1 AVELDVEEGAGDVS
15 ELVTVDRDARV
26 ERQRETEALLVPEL
40 PLHADVRRV
49 EAEVVL
55 SLVDGHAVR
64 PRHELAP
71 LRVAARQPDARLER
85 REEAIVELRIE
96 EDLVAIEEAH
106 AVDVRDLLL
115 ARVVDA
121 EPDLPTAIRR
131 HSRRANRVESGQ
143 NAGVEARIVLL
154 EGDDVPVE
162 ERLDHRRGLELRAK
176 LIAWQEDAREEE
188 RERSQGAAHASESS
202 THHRARA
209 GRLQRRRPVR
219 SPWISWRSGSKVR
232 W

>member
-1 AVELDVEEGAGDVS
+1 LLFGADVAAAGVVELEGERDREGVLLEDVLARDADEAEHGAGLVVLLERSEEHAAEAVREGVERADVAHDLVLDEGGGAREELQVRHHAEAAGHGEVAVELDVEEGAWDVS

-106 AVDVRDLLL
+106 AVDV
-115 ARVVDA
+115 
-121 EPDLPTAIRR
+121 
-131 HSRRANRVESGQ
+131 
-143 NAGVEARIVLL
+143 
-154 EGDDVPVE
+154 
-162 ERLDHRRGLELRAK
+162 
-176 LIAWQEDAREEE
+176 
-188 RERSQGAAHASESS
+188 
-202 THHRARA
+202 
-209 GRLQRRRPVR
+209 
-219 SPWISWRSGSKVR
+219 
-232 W
+232 